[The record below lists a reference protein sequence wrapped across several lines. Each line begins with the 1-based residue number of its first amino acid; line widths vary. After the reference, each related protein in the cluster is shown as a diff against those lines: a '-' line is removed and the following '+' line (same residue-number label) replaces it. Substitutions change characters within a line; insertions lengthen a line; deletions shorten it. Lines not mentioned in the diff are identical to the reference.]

1 MKKIAIIIIVLLVF
15 MACKTKLEDDSKKVS
30 VFVGILMPE
39 VEGKVSVWV
48 NDSLIYKGDFIYG
61 KESEYG
67 NEMLVGKV
75 RKDSSLYKF
84 KVKILDRDTTFNYNM
99 SNVDSIAI
107 GLIIDKNKY
116 FYIRDNSVHLM
127 LD

>member
-1 MKKIAIIIIVLLVF
+1 
-15 MACKTKLEDDSKKVS
+15 
-30 VFVGILMPE
+30 MPE

-84 KVKILDRDTTFNYNM
+84 KVKILDRDTTFIYNM